1 MAYVGLKHPVFSP
14 ISSEP
19 AGSVPVYGT
28 GLIVGYALEANIT
41 IKHSDAKL
49 YADDDVRESDNSFLS
64 GTVTLGIDDL
74 NKEAVIA
81 MLGSQEKTVDDL
93 SVVRDAALYVSTPG
107 GFGYYRVRKKTG
119 VRYIRAFW
127 YYKTQWAMPSESA
140 KTKGE
145 TVEWQTPSVEGDI
158 FTIDDADNTWRDT
171 YDATTEADAVAWL
184 NEKANIGEPASLTV
198 LDASIASAQAL
209 DPEDYTSV
217 SWVDVANALE
227 EAAAVAALDSPSQA
241 RVDNAQVTLDA
252 AVDALEERVA

>member
-1 MAYVGLKHPVFSP
+1 MAYIGLKHPVFSP

-28 GLIVGYALEANIT
+28 GLVVGYALEANIS

-74 NKEAVIA
+74 SKEAIIA
-81 MLGSQEKTVDDL
+81 MLGSQEKTVDAK
-93 SVVRDAALYVSTPG
+93 SVVRDAGLYVSPLG
-107 GFGYYRVRKKTG
+107 GFGYYRVRKKAN

-127 YYKTQWAMPSESA
+127 YYKTQWAMPAESA

-145 TVEWQTPSVEGDI
+145 SVEWQTPSIDGEI
-158 FTIDDADNTWRDT
+158 FTVDDTDYTWRDF

-184 NEKANIGEPASLTV
+184 NEKANIGEPASKTT
-198 LDASIASAQAL
+198 LDASIAAALLL
-209 DPEDYTSV
+209 DPEDYTSA
-217 SWVDVANALE
+217 SWVDAANALE
-227 EAAAVAALDSPSQA
+227 SALAVAALISPSQA
-241 RVDNAQVTLDA
+241 RVDSAQITLDA
-252 AVDALEERVA
+252 AVDELELRPV